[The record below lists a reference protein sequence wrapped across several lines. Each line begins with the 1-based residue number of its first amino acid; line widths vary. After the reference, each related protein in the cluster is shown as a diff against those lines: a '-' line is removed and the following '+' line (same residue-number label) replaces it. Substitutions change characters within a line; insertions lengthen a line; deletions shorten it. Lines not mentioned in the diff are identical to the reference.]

1 MIGVQ
6 SLAMSKGELL
16 AAVVQ
21 QILIVYETDGSGR
34 DELQLATS
42 FFCSPVI
49 GEFSGKENPDGK
61 WKNDF
66 WMKWVDNRSG
76 CNQYIDYFCNIF
88 VNMFYL
94 HLE

>member
-6 SLAMSKGELL
+6 SLAMCKGELL

-21 QILIVYETDGSGR
+21 QMLIVYETDGSGR

-61 WKNDF
+61 
-66 WMKWVDNRSG
+66 
-76 CNQYIDYFCNIF
+76 
-88 VNMFYL
+88 
-94 HLE
+94 